1 MAVRAIF
8 FDFNGTLSD
17 DEPVLCSIYQELFAE
32 HGRPLPEACYYSELA
47 GHSDE
52 EIVLRWL
59 GRDFEPLEQVVA
71 ARIDRFRERV
81 ADGSSITAE
90 TRDAVRYAAER
101 VPVAVVSGAAR
112 REIEPVLAAAGL
124 ADVLGSIVAANDV
137 ADGKP
142 HPESYL
148 RALELVG
155 SLSPPANAV
164 AFEDTEAGVASAKD
178 AGVTCV
184 ALTRTLPRSR
194 LSRADSF
201 VEQLDLAAVRTVLA

>member
-1 MAVRAIF
+1 
-8 FDFNGTLSD
+8 
-17 DEPVLCSIYQELFAE
+17 
-32 HGRPLPEACYYSELA
+32 
-47 GHSDE
+47 
-52 EIVLRWL
+52 
-59 GRDFEPLEQVVA
+59 
-71 ARIDRFRERV
+71 
-81 ADGSSITAE
+81 
-90 TRDAVRYAAER
+90 VRYAAER

-124 ADVLGSIVAANDV
+124 ADVLATIVSADDV

-142 HPESYL
+142 HPESYR

-155 SLSPPANAV
+155 NSFAPAEAV

-194 LSRADSF
+194 LARADAF
-201 VEQLDLAAVRTVLA
+201 VERLDLDTVRRLFG

>member
-1 MAVRAIF
+1 MTTRAIF
-8 FDFNGTLSD
+8 FDFNGTLSN

-32 HGRPLPEACYYSELA
+32 QGRPLPEASYYRELA

-59 GRDFEPLEQVVA
+59 GRDFEPLAEVVA
-71 ARIDRFRERV
+71 ERIERFRERV
-81 ADGSSITAE
+81 ADGSSVSAE
-90 TRDAVRYAAER
+90 TRAAVRYAAER

-112 REIEPVLAAAGL
+112 REIEPVLASAGL
-124 ADVLGSIVAANDV
+124 ADVLESIVAADDV
-137 ADGKP
+137 EEGKP

-155 SLSPPANAV
+155 NSFPPAEAV

-194 LSRADSF
+194 LTRADSF
-201 VEQLDLAAVRTVLA
+201 AEHVDLDAVRRLFA